1 VGHEPRRRMGGIGLI
16 DKLTYDYSYTT
27 RKDYLNPTLPDKIV
41 PISNKLNKVTDA
53 ATGTEG
59 MPTGETAYTYDGM
72 GTGFLMGRSILHG
85 QPMAK

>member
-1 VGHEPRRRMGGIGLI
+1 
-16 DKLTYDYSYTT
+16 
-27 RKDYLNPTLPDKIV
+27 V